1 MSSSVPPNPWYN
13 GIIYNPAF
21 FTANTDTITIAYAN
35 ATYLRRIGNPTS
47 IATLTTF
54 TGSVSI
60 QGSLQFVDATS
71 MNSAYTGAGALM
83 GSYTSANLT
92 INGNGKITAISNGS
106 GATLNLSQ
114 VLLNGNSAGATSIN
128 MNNNDITNGKVI
140 NGTSLLL
147 NGGSA
152 YIESTS
158 TTGNLTIQT
167 NNASTGSIAFNVNG
181 LGAMTINNLGTV
193 NIQLKLT
200 TTDLRVNG
208 TYFGNGGNTSAIQ
221 IGDTD
226 LALVNNNSIQIG
238 RGANLGATS
247 SHNVAI
253 GNYANSAGNNTGN
266 TVLGSYALTNCS
278 GGSFNTI
285 IGREAGN
292 TIFSGSNYTCL
303 GYGAIAGDNL
313 TYATA
318 IGAGSYCPTS
328 NTIAL
333 GRNTGEDNVLIYSDL
348 ILQTTQPT
356 NTAGYLGY
364 NNEIFATN
372 IGAITSG
379 VIFNNITAGFSL
391 TAGVYLFNICIYDVK
406 TVAGRLTTLQ
416 TGISTSST
424 SQVGGFS
431 NYVFGHMDYTGG
443 ATNDV
448 IGNISYT
455 FSVPSTATYYFLQLS
470 TNTIALTNTAETF
483 IQYTRIA

>member
-1 MSSSVPPNPWYN
+1 MSSYVPPNPWYN
-13 GIIYNPAF
+13 GIIYNPEF
-21 FTANTDTITIAYAN
+21 FTANTDTISIAYAN
-35 ATYLRRIGNPTS
+35 KTYLRRIGNPTS

-54 TGSVSI
+54 TNSVLI
-60 QGSLQFVDATS
+60 NGSLQFSDATS

-114 VLLNGNSAGATSIN
+114 VLLNGNSAGSTSIN
-128 MNNNDITNGKVI
+128 MNNNAISNATNL
-140 NGTSLLL
+140 TLS
-147 NGGSA
+147 GGSA
-152 YIESTS
+152 YIGTTS

-167 NNASTGSIAFNVNG
+167 NNPSTGSIAFNVNN
-181 LGAMTINNLGTV
+181 LGGVMTINNLGTV
-193 NIQLKLT
+193 NIPLNLT

-221 IGDTD
+221 IGDVD

-238 RGANLGATS
+238 RGTNLSATS

-253 GNYANSAGNNTGN
+253 GNYANSAGNNAFN
-266 TVLGSYALTNCS
+266 TVVGSYAMPVCS
-278 GGSFNTI
+278 GGSRNTCL
-285 IGREAGN
+285 GHSAGDG
-292 TIFSGSNYTCL
+292 IYSGSNYTCIGEGTSAVSGL
-303 GYGAIAGDNL
+303 D
-313 TYATA
+313 YATCV
-318 IGAGSYCPTS
+318 GAGSFVSTS

-364 NNEIFATN
+364 TNQLFANNIAT
-372 IGAITSG
+372 ITSG

-391 TAGVYLFNICIYDVK
+391 TAGVYIFNLCIYDLKNVS
-406 TVAGRLTTLQ
+406 GRLTTLKA
-416 TGISTSST
+416 GISTSST

-431 NYVFGHMDYTGG
+431 NWVFGHQDYSGG
-443 ATNDV
+443 AVEDV
-448 IGNISYT
+448 IGNITYT
-455 FSVPSTATYYFLQLS
+455 FSVPSTATYYYLQLS
-470 TNTIALTNTAETF
+470 TNTIALSNTAETF